1 MDHGGERKVK
11 GKMLGNVGATA
22 SGPRRGRG
30 GGRARGWN
38 RKNDKEFGCIVRHSF
53 RDVMQSYV
61 HLNLLCCI
69 MLMPNFLNFL
79 SDFDHV

>member
-1 MDHGGERKVK
+1 MDHGGEGEEEEQEDGI
-11 GKMLGNVGATA
+11 GKMTRSLAA
-22 SGPRRGRG
+22 LSGI
-30 GGRARGWN
+30 A
-38 RKNDKEFGCIVRHSF
+38 F